1 MATIMIADDAAFLR
15 VMLKDLLE
23 REGHTVV
30 TEAANGVEA
39 VDKYRAYRPELVILD
54 LNMPEMGGMEALEE
68 LMRMDA
74 KANVVMC
81 SALGHKHHI
90 VGAVRRG
97 AKDYILKPFHS
108 ERVVSAVDRVLQP
121 AVRKAE

>member
-15 VMLKDLLE
+15 AMLKDLLE

-54 LNMPEMGGMEALEE
+54 LNMPEMGGIEALEE

-74 KANVVMC
+74 KAKVVMC

-90 VGAVRRG
+90 LNAVRRG
-97 AKDYILKPFHS
+97 AKDYILKPFNS
-108 ERVVSAVDRVLQP
+108 ERIVSAIDRALHH
-121 AVRKAE
+121 AIRKAE